1 MRIFNNEKKIVV
13 INKKLI
19 FMIISGIVLLVFTY
33 YSYKSVEFYGEELK
47 NMLLVKAQNSFVLSV
62 NDSVSKVC
70 AENDYKFLNIS
81 YNEGKITGIDYNT
94 KDINL
99 FKAEVIKNIINC
111 YENSFVF
118 KVYYTDAFNNPML
131 LNKGPSF
138 DVKCSL
144 IGGVNAKLFSKFESC
159 GVNLSKNSIYFEIGG
174 NFYTGT
180 SVFNT
185 SDEFKYTVL
194 VSESIIVGDVPDS
207 YTNVE
212 SGEDLKD
219 TVLNL
224 Q

>member
-1 MRIFNNEKKIVV
+1 MSVRIFNNEKKIVV
-13 INKKLI
+13 IKKKCILLI
-19 FMIISGIVLLVFTY
+19 VVCFVFTY
-33 YSYKSVEFYGEELK
+33 YSYKAVSFYSEELK
-47 NMLLVKAQNSFVLSV
+47 NMLVVKAQNSFVLCV

-70 AENDYKFLNIS
+70 EENDYNFVNIN
-81 YNEGKITGIDYNT
+81 YGEGKITGIDYNT

-144 IGGVNAKLFSKFESC
+144 IGGVGATLFSKFESV
-159 GVNLSKNSIYFEIGG
+159 GVNQSKNSIYFEICGK
-174 NFYTGT
+174 FYTGT

-207 YTNVE
+207 YTNV
-212 SGEDLKD
+212 SGDEDIKD

>member
-1 MRIFNNEKKIVV
+1 MVVSKKV
-13 INKKLI
+13 LI
-19 FMIISGIVLLVFTY
+19 FPLVIIAILF
-33 YSYKSVEFYGEELK
+33 SYKSFKFYSEELK
-47 NMLLVKAQNSFVLSV
+47 NMLLVKAQNNFVLSV

-70 AENDYKFLNIS
+70 EENTYNFLDIS
-81 YNEGKITGIDYNT
+81 YNEGKIAGVDYNT
-94 KDINL
+94 KDINI

-111 YENSFVF
+111 YENSFIF
-118 KVYYTDAFNNPML
+118 KVYYTDAFNNPVL

-144 IGGVNAKLFSKFESC
+144 IGGVNAKLISKFESC
-159 GVNLSKNSIYFEIGG
+159 GVNLSKNSIFFEITG

-194 VSESIIVGDVPDS
+194 VSETVIVGDVPES

-212 SGEDLKD
+212 ADEDLKD

>member
-1 MRIFNNEKKIVV
+1 MRCVRIFNNEKKIIV
-13 INKKLI
+13 IKRKKL
-19 FMIISGIVLLVFTY
+19 LLLILTLFFSY
-33 YSYKSVEFYGEELK
+33 YCYKSVAFYSEELK
-47 NMLLVKAQNSFVLSV
+47 NMLLVKAQNNFVLSV

-70 AENDYKFLNIS
+70 SKKEFNFLEIS
-81 YNEGKITGIDYNT
+81 YSDGKITGIDYNT
-94 KDINL
+94 KDINI

-118 KVYYTDAFNNPML
+118 KVYYTDAFNNPVF

-138 DVKCSL
+138 NVKCSL
-144 IGGVNAKLFSKFESC
+144 IGGVSANLLSKFESV
-159 GVNLSKNSIYFEIGG
+159 GVNQSKNSIYFEICG

-180 SVFNT
+180 NVFNT

-194 VSESIIVGDVPDS
+194 VSESIIVGDVPES

>member
-1 MRIFNNEKKIVV
+1 MRIFNNEKKVVV
-13 INKKLI
+13 IRKKLI
-19 FMIISGIVLLVFTY
+19 LLFVICSVFTFFSFKSIAF
-33 YSYKSVEFYGEELK
+33 YSEELK

-70 AENDYKFLNIS
+70 SENNFKFLNIS
-81 YNEGKITGIDYNT
+81 YMDGKISGIDYNT

-111 YENSFVF
+111 YENSFIF

-138 DVKCSL
+138 NVRCSL
-144 IGGVNAKLFSKFESC
+144 IGGVSAKILSKFESV
-159 GVNLSKNSIYFEIGG
+159 GVNQSKNSIYIEIAG

-212 SGEDLKD
+212 ADEDLKD